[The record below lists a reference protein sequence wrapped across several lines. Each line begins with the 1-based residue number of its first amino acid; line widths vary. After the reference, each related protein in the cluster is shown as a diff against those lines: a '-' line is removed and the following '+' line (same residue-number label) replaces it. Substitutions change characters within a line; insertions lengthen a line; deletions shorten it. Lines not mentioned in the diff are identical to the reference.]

1 MMVGHGRSC
10 VKSRPCVSAS
20 HRSISEG
27 LAVPFMG
34 ETGNVTPLISL
45 HNVTKRFGSVTAL
58 KDVSLEITPGVT
70 ALLGPNGSGKSTLI
84 KALLG
89 LLKLNRGSGH
99 VLGHTLGINARR
111 IRADV
116 GYMPEDDC
124 YIAGLSGIDMVCF
137 SGRLAGLPGVESMR
151 RSHEILDFCGIDQER
166 YRDVETYSTGMRQKL
181 KFAQAIVHDP
191 QLLILDEPTSSL
203 DPEERE
209 AMLSRIRILSSQ
221 FGKSVLIST
230 HILPDVRAVADA
242 IVIIARGQVSL
253 QTSLAEL
260 TEKRIRQYAVRLDGP
275 VDGFVSTLAADGHQA
290 EVTPEGTVLIAISE
304 EGQLQPLWAA
314 ARTAG
319 VTIYSLQPTAD
330 SLETV
335 FLHAVGDATNASA

>member
-1 MMVGHGRSC
+1 MDR
-10 VKSRPCVSAS
+10 RPSSPVLAS
-20 HRSISEG
+20 IRSIVQYLCAPQS
-27 LAVPFMG
+27 LQQQRTA
-34 ETGNVTPLISL
+34 TVTPLISL
-45 HNVTKRFGSVTAL
+45 QNVTKRFGSVTAL
-58 KDVSLEITPGVT
+58 DDVSLEITPGVT

-99 VLGHTLGINARR
+99 VLGHTLGSQARN
-111 IRADV
+111 IRANV

-137 SGRLAGLPGVESMR
+137 SARLAGLPAVESMR

-209 AMLSRIRILSSQ
+209 AMLSRIRVLSSR
-221 FGKSVLIST
+221 FGKSVLVST
-230 HILPDVRAVADA
+230 HILPDVRAVANE
-242 IVIIARGQVSL
+242 IVIIARGHVCL
-253 QTSLAEL
+253 QTSFASLSEKRTRQYEIRIHGPTDGFLAEL
-260 TEKRIRQYAVRLDGP
+260 TNCGQ
-275 VDGFVSTLAADGHQA
+275 QA
-290 EVTPEGTVLIAISE
+290 EVTTEGAVLVAI
-304 EGQLQPLWAA
+304 GQESQIQQLWDAA
-314 ARTAG
+314 QTAD
-319 VTIYSLQPTAD
+319 VAIHSLQPTSD

-335 FLHAVGDATNASA
+335 FLNAVGEATDAAT

>member
-1 MMVGHGRSC
+1 M
-10 VKSRPCVSAS
+10 
-20 HRSISEG
+20 
-27 LAVPFMG
+27 
-34 ETGNVTPLISL
+34 TPLISL
-45 HNVTKRFGSVTAL
+45 QNVTKRFGSVTAL
-58 KDVSLEITPGVT
+58 DDVSLEITSGVT

-84 KALLG
+84 KAILG

-99 VLGHTLGINARR
+99 VLGHKVGKQARQ
-111 IRADV
+111 IRAEV

-137 SGRLAGLPGVESMR
+137 SARLAGLPAVESLR

-209 AMLSRIRILSSQ
+209 AMLSRIRILAGR

-230 HILPDVRAVADA
+230 HILPDVRAVANE
-242 IVIIARGQVSL
+242 IVIIARGHVCL
-253 QTSLAEL
+253 QTSFTSLAAKPSSHYEVRIHGSTEGFLLEL
-260 TEKRIRQYAVRLDGP
+260 TKHGQ
-275 VDGFVSTLAADGHQA
+275 AAEVHKEGTILVEIAPESHLQQLWDAAQAA
-290 EVTPEGTVLIAISE
+290 EVTI
-304 EGQLQPLWAA
+304 
-314 ARTAG
+314 R
-319 VTIYSLQPTAD
+319 SLQPSSD
-330 SLETV
+330 SLETI
-335 FLHAVGDATNASA
+335 FLNAVGEVPDATP